1 MAVSENVVS
10 PIQAK
15 TRLHSVEERERE
27 NYAKRKR
34 IHFVEYIVAVVVL

>member
-1 MAVSENVVS
+1 MAVSGNVVS

-27 NYAKRKR
+27 KKMPKERES
-34 IHFVEYIVAVVVL
+34 ISLST